1 MITKRWDELLKDE
14 YNKPYFKK
22 LEDDIRYEY
31 KIHTVYPKASD
42 VFNAFR
48 YTS

>member
-31 KIHTVYPKASD
+31 KIHEFTMS
-42 VFNAFR
+42 
-48 YTS
+48 